1 MGFYKFTCKW
11 YNEGN
16 ATISTEIGLVVG
28 SNLGEAM
35 TNIEVYFGDAIISVT
50 LDPWD
55 AENVLPVSEKVMSML
70 EKEML

>member
-11 YNEGN
+11 YNESA
-16 ATISTEIGLVVG
+16 ATISTETGLVVG

-35 TNIEVYFGDAIISVT
+35 SNVEVYFGDTIVSVT

-55 AENVLPVSEKVMSML
+55 AENVLSISEEVMSML
-70 EKEML
+70 EKETL